1 MPGLCAAFLALP
13 AVAAAGPDGGTS
25 APSAG
30 PNTAAPTAVAGALA
44 VTPSTVLEHQ
54 VAVVTGSVPASA
66 AGHPLWLQARQGQ
79 GAWVTVLAGAANANG
94 AFALSWHASRS
105 GQLSL
110 RVVSSTTAS
119 ASSVTSTP
127 EVSLAVYRQVVATW
141 YGPGF
146 YGNRT
151 ACGERLTKS
160 IVGLA
165 DRTLPCGTPV
175 SITYNGV
182 TLTIPVI
189 DRGPYANEATIDLT
203 HAAAQE
209 LGITQTV
216 TVDMLAL
223 SGPPL
228 APTNWF
234 APSTPGT
241 GTTGATG
248 AGGTSFAG
256 GATAPSA

>member
-1 MPGLCAAFLALP
+1 
-13 AVAAAGPDGGTS
+13 VAAAGTDGGTS
-25 APSAG
+25 APG
-30 PNTAAPTAVAGALA
+30 PSGPTTPAPSAVAGALA
-44 VTPSTVLEHQ
+44 VTPSTIVEHQ
-54 VAVVTGSVPASA
+54 VAVVTGSVSA
-66 AGHPLWLQARQGQ
+66 GGAGHPLWLQAREGQ
-79 GAWVTVLAGAANANG
+79 GAWDTVLAGTANAAG
-94 AFALSWHASRS
+94 EFALSWHASRS

-127 EVSLAVYRQVVATW
+127 EVALTVYRQIVATW

-175 SITYNGV
+175 SLTYNGI

-189 DRGPYANEATIDLT
+189 DRGPYANDATIDLT

-209 LGITQTV
+209 LGIKQTV
-216 TVDMLAL
+216 DVDMLAL

-234 APSTPGT
+234 APTTSGS
-241 GTTGATG
+241 GATGATG

-256 GATAPSA
+256 GATAPNA